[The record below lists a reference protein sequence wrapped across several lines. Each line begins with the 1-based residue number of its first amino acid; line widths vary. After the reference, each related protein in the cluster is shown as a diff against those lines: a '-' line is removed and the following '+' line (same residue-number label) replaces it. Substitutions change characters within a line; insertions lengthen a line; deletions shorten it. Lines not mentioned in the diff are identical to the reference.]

1 MRRINDE
8 EVAEEKNNGECSG
21 YSGER
26 LRAVE
31 VRKLKETCLSRS
43 CWEFILPAGSLG
55 GVTANQFNLIYCTFA
70 LRVITKSE
78 EQLQTQLFR
87 LSEMRNDPV
96 YNEKMRED
104 QAWQKKAQT
113 LRRIH
118 SQLCGQNMKIHQDD
132 KLSRLAFKS

>member
-1 MRRINDE
+1 MLWIFKKKIARCRSQETQGNLSISKLLGIYSPSWIVRRCD
-8 EVAEEKNNGECSG
+8 
-21 YSGER
+21 R
-26 LRAVE
+26 R
-31 VRKLKETCLSRS
+31 
-43 CWEFILPAGSLG
+43 
-55 GVTANQFNLIYCTFA
+55 TFA
-70 LRVITKSE
+70 LRVIITKSE

-87 LSEMRNDPV
+87 LSEMRNDLV

-104 QAWQKKAQT
+104 QAWQRKAQT